1 MRSLYHSIKKQTFAL
16 LALVFLFSAALQA
29 QKQEKRTQFVIHTS
43 MGDMYGELFNETPM
57 HKANFIK
64 LVKAGWYEN
73 SYFHRVINH
82 FMIQGGQN
90 ADGREDENYTVPAE
104 FLPEKFVHIKGM
116 LAAAREGDDVNPTKA
131 SSAAQFYIVQGKQK
145 TLGQLMAMENK
156 INAERKKKAIEN
168 YILFP
173 GNEKWYYQADALM
186 RAKDANGL
194 KALHQQVY
202 AEMQAKG
209 EAPTLFRYS
218 QEQKKLYMT
227 IGGTPHLDGAYT
239 VYGRI
244 TKGLDVLDKIAAS
257 PVVGSRPIEKVF
269 MKIEIL
275 D

>member
-1 MRSLYHSIKKQTFAL
+1 MKSLFHSIKKQAFAL
-16 LALVFLFSAALQA
+16 LALVFLFSGALQA
-29 QKQEKRTQFVIHTS
+29 QTPKKRTQFVIHTS

-104 FLPEKFVHIKGM
+104 FLPEKFVHTKGM

-131 SSAAQFYIVQGKQK
+131 SSAAQFYIVQGKLK
-145 TLGQLMAMENK
+145 SVGQLLAIENK
-156 INAERKKKAIEN
+156 INTERKKKAIEN

-173 GNEKWYYQADALM
+173 GNEKWYYKADALI
-186 RAKDANGL
+186 RTKDVNGL
-194 KALHQQVY
+194 KLLHQQVY
-202 AEMQAKG
+202 GEMKAKG
-209 EAPTLFRYS
+209 EAPTLFHYS
-218 QEQKKLYMT
+218 EEQKKLYMT

-244 TKGLDVLDKIAAS
+244 TKGLDVLDKIAAT
-257 PVVGSRPIEKVF
+257 PVVGSRPIEKVL